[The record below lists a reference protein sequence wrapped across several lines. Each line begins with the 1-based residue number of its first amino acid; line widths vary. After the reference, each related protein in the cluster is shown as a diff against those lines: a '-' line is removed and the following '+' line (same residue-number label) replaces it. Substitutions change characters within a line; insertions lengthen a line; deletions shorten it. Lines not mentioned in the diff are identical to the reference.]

1 MRVGIVAVFRMLKQ
15 FLDSLSAVRRG
26 LPIPKYRS
34 TTELILLPAS
44 YPSNHT
50 PTLLDRLK
58 TEDDS
63 IEDGEDD
70 TDGKRVRKVP
80 LKGTVFRDF

>member
-26 LPIPKYRS
+26 LPIPKDRS